1 MVPDQ
6 ELERAVEADMRQA
19 PRARPRACR
28 APWGTEAREAQR
40 ARRDRA
46 FEHGFGTLRQLARE
60 DRGLGLAV
68 EDLLPD
74 PLAGFRRPGDRLE
87 RLPALAHARLAGCAH
102 RGERDRADAR
112 ARGFGAARRA
122 LHEKTQQG
130 LEPVVARVV

>member
-6 ELERAVEADMRQA
+6 ELERADEADMRQA
-19 PRARPRACR
+19 PGARRRACR
-28 APWGTEAREAQR
+28 QLWRTEAREAPR

-46 FEHGFGTLRQLARE
+46 FENSFGTMRQRARE
-60 DRGLGLAV
+60 DSCLGVAV
-68 EDLLPD
+68 ADLLPD
-74 PLAGFRRPGDRLE
+74 SLAGFRRPGASLE
-87 RLPALAHARLAGCAH
+87 RLPALAYAGLAGCAH

-130 LEPVVARVV
+130 LEPVVA